1 MGYRYESKVETER
14 KADADAF
21 TTWLAEV
28 ANGELKAPVEGRDR
42 VREKQTPT
50 TSIQLIA
57 NIPFFPYFCS
67 TSEAKKSRTLSSSSA
82 GISC

>member
-42 VREKQTPT
+42 VREKKPLLLLYNLN
-50 TSIQLIA
+50 SIH
-57 NIPFFPYFCS
+57 C
-67 TSEAKKSRTLSSSSA
+67 
-82 GISC
+82 